1 MAPDDQMLIG
11 GTWVPGKVP
20 HEVKHTYD
28 GSVPETIP
36 LADFNDIGGQPMIT
50 ITTAAAAKI
59 KELVPKDDTECG
71 LRMRV
76 VGGGCSGLQYQMELE
91 GAPGANDKVFTSN
104 GITVFIDRKSA
115 LYLAAAELDYLDG
128 LMQSGFKITNPN
140 AQTTCGCG
148 QSFH

>member
-1 MAPDDQMLIG
+1 
-11 GTWVPGKVP
+11 
-20 HEVKHTYD
+20 
-28 GSVPETIP
+28 
-36 LADFNDIGGQPMIT
+36 MIT

-59 KELVPKDDTECG
+59 EQLVPEGDAERG

-91 GAPGANDKVFTSN
+91 EAPGANDKVFTSN
-104 GITVFIDRKSA
+104 GIKVFIDRKSA
-115 LYLAAAELDYLDG
+115 LYLADAQLDYLDS

-148 QSFH
+148 QSFR